1 MKYAVIGKQLHTY
14 AYALEV
20 SDQTAAIGLKGKVRG
35 FEPMFV
41 IDFDNRSIKRLV
53 RDESG
58 EFQIIDDAYNDS
70 IGKHTTTEQLME
82 MQEITE

>member
-20 SDQTAAIGLKGKVRG
+20 KDQAEAMGVRRG

-70 IGKHTTTEQLME
+70 IGKHTTTEQLMK